1 MGRPKIYLLS
11 SLVILAACSTL
22 NKHKTVTR
30 SSSDSTGSSHV
41 SADLQVH
48 SVTSVKANRPVVLAP
63 DSLRAYGVFLPV
75 DSGIVHLIHITNG
88 NITMDVTAQ
97 RQPGGGIKVDAAA
110 TTPQK
115 TVLAPVDSTVT
126 VDSMSHN
133 TQRSAATV
141 QKETLMKDKQVARS
155 GVPSW
160 VWWIAGIVALVI
172 GAGLIYKRIKSK
184 LPL

>member
-1 MGRPKIYLLS
+1 MAQLKLFLVS
-11 SLVILAACSTL
+11 SLVITASCSTL

-30 SSSDSTGSSHV
+30 STSDSTGSSHV

-48 SVTSVKANRPVVLAP
+48 SVTSVKASRPVVLAP

-97 RQPGGGIKVDAAA
+97 RQSGGGIKVDAAA

-115 TVLAPVDSTVT
+115 TVLAPVDSVVT
-126 VDSMSHN
+126 MDSVSHN

-141 QKETLMKDKQVARS
+141 HQETVVKDKQVARS

-160 VWWIAGIVALVI
+160 VWWIAGLLAVV
-172 GAGLIYKRIKSK
+172 GLILAFYKRIKTM
-184 LPL
+184 LPI